1 MALCDEVLRGAI
13 DLHQHAA
20 PSLFDRITDDIGLAS
35 EARQRG
41 MRGVL
46 IKAHEQDT
54 TGRAAL
60 ARRQV
65 PGVEVFGGLVLNW
78 IAGGLNPHAVDAS
91 IKMGGK
97 MVWMPTLSAQHH
109 IGFFGGSHFGRSMK
123 MKEAPKVQAPGISVL
138 DAAGGLRGE
147 VNEILGLI
155 AGADICLSTG
165 HLSPKEIRV
174 LVPAAR
180 RAGVKKILIT
190 HPDLGLSG
198 ITQEDQTALAA
209 EGAVLEKDLIAMMPA
224 WQSVNLEGMAKS
236 IRDLGPEHCVLG
248 TDFGQLHHP
257 MPAEGLRM
265 FVQMLLERGFSP
277 DELRT
282 MVVSNPARLLGLD

>member
-1 MALCDEVLRGAI
+1 
-13 DLHQHAA
+13 
-20 PSLFDRITDDIGLAS
+20 
-35 EARQRG
+35 
-41 MRGVL
+41 
-46 IKAHEQDT
+46 
-54 TGRAAL
+54 
-60 ARRQV
+60 
-65 PGVEVFGGLVLNW
+65 
-78 IAGGLNPHAVDAS
+78 
-91 IKMGGK
+91 
-97 MVWMPTLSAQHH
+97 
-109 IGFFGGSHFGRSMK
+109 
-123 MKEAPKVQAPGISVL
+123 MKEAPKVTAKGISVL
-138 DAAGGLRGE
+138 DDTGALRGE
-147 VNEILGLI
+147 ATEILGLI
-155 AGADICLSTG
+155 AEADICLSTG

-198 ITQEDQTALAA
+198 ITQEDQKALAA

-224 WQSVNLEGMAKS
+224 WQSLDLEGMAKS
-236 IRDLGPEHCVLG
+236 IREIGVEHCVLG

-277 DELRT
+277 EELRT

>member
-65 PGVEVFGGLVLNW
+65 PGVEIYGGLVLNW
-78 IAGGLNPHAVDAS
+78 FS
-91 IKMGGK
+91 
-97 MVWMPTLSAQHH
+97 
-109 IGFFGGSHFGRSMK
+109 GGSHFGRSMK
-123 MKEAPKVQAPGISVL
+123 MKEAPKVSAKGISVL
-138 DAAGGLRGE
+138 DERGALRGE
-147 VNEILGLI
+147 ATEILGLI
-155 AGADICLSTG
+155 AEADICLSTG

-180 RAGVKKILIT
+180 RAGIKKILIT

-198 ITQEDQTALAA
+198 ISLDDQKALAA

-236 IRDLGPEHCVLG
+236 IREIGVEHCVLG

-257 MPAEGLRM
+257 TPAEGLRM

-277 DELRT
+277 EELRT

>member
-1 MALCDEVLRGAI
+1 
-13 DLHQHAA
+13 
-20 PSLFDRITDDIGLAS
+20 
-35 EARQRG
+35 
-41 MRGVL
+41 
-46 IKAHEQDT
+46 
-54 TGRAAL
+54 
-60 ARRQV
+60 
-65 PGVEVFGGLVLNW
+65 
-78 IAGGLNPHAVDAS
+78 
-91 IKMGGK
+91 
-97 MVWMPTLSAQHH
+97 
-109 IGFFGGSHFGRSMK
+109 
-123 MKEAPKVQAPGISVL
+123 MKEAPKLSAPGISVL

-147 VNEILGLI
+147 VKEILGLI

-165 HLSPKEIRV
+165 HLSPTEIRV

-198 ITQEDQTALAA
+198 ITQEDQQALAA

-224 WQSVNLEGMAKS
+224 WQSLNLEGMAKS

-265 FVQMLLERGFSP
+265 FVQMLLEHGFSP

>member
-1 MALCDEVLRGAI
+1 MSLCDEVLRGAI

-20 PSLFDRITDDIGLAS
+20 PSLFDRITDDLGLAS

-60 ARRQV
+60 VRRQV
-65 PGVEVFGGLVLNW
+65 PGVEVFGGVVLNW

-109 IGFFGGSHFGRSMK
+109 IRFFGGSHFGRSMT
-123 MKEAPKVQAPGISVL
+123 MKAVPRVQGRGLSVL
-138 DAAGGLRGE
+138 EGGVLRGE
-147 VNEILGLI
+147 VKEILGLI
-155 AGADICLSTG
+155 AETDVCLSTG
-165 HLSPKEIRV
+165 HLSPEEIAV
-174 LVPAAR
+174 LVPEAR
-180 RAGVKKILIT
+180 KAGVRKILIT

-198 ITQEDQTALAA
+198 ISLERQQALAA
-209 EGAVLEKDLIAMMPA
+209 EGAVLEKDLIAMMPG
-224 WQSVNLEGMAKS
+224 WQSLSLEQMAKS
-236 IRDLGPEHCVLG
+236 IREIGPEHCVLG

-257 MPAEGLRM
+257 TPAEGLRM

-277 DELRT
+277 EELRQ
-282 MVVSNPARLLGLD
+282 MVVANPARLLGLD

>member
-46 IKAHEQDT
+46 ITAHEQDT

-65 PGVEVFGGLVLNW
+65 PGVEIYGGLVLNW

-91 IKMGGK
+91 IKMGGR

-123 MKEAPKVQAPGISVL
+123 MKEAPKVSAKGVSVL
-138 DAAGGLRGE
+138 DEEGALRGE
-147 VNEILGLI
+147 VGEILGLI
-155 AGADICLSTG
+155 AEADICLSTG

-198 ITQEDQTALAA
+198 ISLDDQKALAA

-224 WQSVNLEGMAKS
+224 WQSLNLEGMAKS
-236 IRDLGPEHCVLG
+236 IREIGVEHCVLG

-257 MPAEGLRM
+257 TPAEGLRM

-277 DELRT
+277 EELRT
-282 MVVSNPARLLGLD
+282 MVVGNPARLLGLD

>member
-1 MALCDEVLRGAI
+1 MPLCDEVLRGAI

-20 PSLFDRITDDIGLAS
+20 PSLFERITDDIGLAS

-60 ARRQV
+60 VRRQV
-65 PGVEVFGGLVLNW
+65 PGVEVYGGLVLNW

-91 IKMGGK
+91 IKMGGR

-123 MKEAPKVQAPGISVL
+123 MKEAPKVAAKGISVL
-138 DAAGGLRGE
+138 DDEGALKDE
-147 VNEILGLI
+147 VTEILGLI
-155 AGADICLSTG
+155 AEADICLSTG

-180 RAGVKKILIT
+180 RAGVRKILIT

-198 ITQEDQTALAA
+198 ISLEDQKALAA

-224 WQSVNLEGMAKS
+224 WQSLNLEGMTKS
-236 IRDLGPEHCVLG
+236 IREIGPEHCVLG

-257 MPAEGLRM
+257 TPAEGLRM

-282 MVVSNPARLLGLD
+282 MVVGNPARLLGLD

>member
-1 MALCDEVLRGAI
+1 MALCDEILRGAI

-35 EARQRG
+35 EARHRG

-65 PGVEVFGGLVLNW
+65 PGVEIYGGLVLNW

-91 IKMGGK
+91 IKMGGR

-123 MKEAPKVQAPGISVL
+123 MKEAPKLAAKGISVL
-138 DAAGGLRGE
+138 DDTGALRGE
-147 VNEILGLI
+147 ATEILGLI
-155 AGADICLSTG
+155 AEADICLSTG

-190 HPDLGLSG
+190 HPDLGLSS
-198 ITQEDQTALAA
+198 ITQEDQKALAA

-224 WQSVNLEGMAKS
+224 WQSLNLEGMAKS
-236 IRDLGPEHCVLG
+236 IREIGVEHCVLG

-257 MPAEGLRM
+257 TPAEGLRM

-277 DELRT
+277 EELRS
-282 MVVSNPARLLGLD
+282 MVVGNPARLLGLD

>member
-1 MALCDEVLRGAI
+1 MSLCDELLRGAI

-60 ARRQV
+60 VRRQV

-78 IAGGLNPHAVDAS
+78 IAGGLNPHAVAAS
-91 IKMGGK
+91 IKLGGK

-109 IGFFGGSHFGRSMK
+109 IGFFGGSHFGRSMT
-123 MKEAPKVQAPGISVL
+123 MKAPPRVEGRGISVL
-138 DAAGGLRGE
+138 DEQGGLRGE
-147 VNEILGLI
+147 VKEILGLI
-155 AGADICLSTG
+155 AEADICLSTG
-165 HLSPKEIRV
+165 HLSPKEIAV

-180 RAGVKKILIT
+180 KAGVKKILVT

-198 ITQEDQTALAA
+198 ISLEQQKALAA
-209 EGAVLEKDLIAMMPA
+209 EGAILEKDLIVMMPG
-224 WQSVNLEGMAKS
+224 WQSCSLDQMAQS
-236 IRDLGPEHCVLG
+236 IRELGPQHCVLG

-257 MPAEGLRM
+257 TPAEGLRM

-277 DELRT
+277 EELRT
-282 MVVSNPARLLGLD
+282 MIVTNPARLLGLD

>member
-1 MALCDEVLRGAI
+1 MTLCDEILRGAI

-20 PSLFDRITDDIGLAS
+20 PSLFERITDDIGLAS

-60 ARRQV
+60 VRRQV
-65 PGVEVFGGLVLNW
+65 PGVEVYGGLVLNW

-91 IKMGGK
+91 IKMGGR

-123 MKEAPKVQAPGISVL
+123 MKEAPKVPAKGISVL
-138 DAAGGLRGE
+138 DDKGALRGE
-147 VNEILGLI
+147 VAEILGLI
-155 AGADICLSTG
+155 AEADICLSTG

-180 RAGVKKILIT
+180 RAGLKKILIT

-198 ITQEDQTALAA
+198 ISLEDQKALAA

-224 WQSVNLEGMAKS
+224 WQSLNLEGMAKS
-236 IRDLGPEHCVLG
+236 IREIGPEHCVLG

-257 MPAEGLRM
+257 TPGEGLRM
-265 FVQMLLERGFSP
+265 FVQMLLERGFAP
-277 DELRT
+277 EELRT
-282 MVVSNPARLLGLD
+282 MVVRNPACLLGVD